1 MVHAFPGYQLNI
13 GEGHCTD
20 TDSLPWCIHSR
31 TPASL
36 KEATMSIPF
45 HFTPRVPAAPHPTPA
60 SVLGYSLPKPK
71 ALRPP
76 IHNPY
81 DKFTQPEFDAWIGG
95 ITGALR
101 SALGQDEEKALPS
114 TRNGGD
120 TRQFID
126 GNSRY
131 TSVDGDES
139 ADDLVDDSFAE
150 VKARRAIGK
159 GKARDPREGPGLRK
173 EHSIQPIEII
183 SSDEEEEE
191 EVELSIAPFDEEES
205 EVEEEEENNEN
216 EEDFA
221 TEEYTWEAG
230 QSSSQYIPSIDR
242 RKNIVHVQH
251 EQLHDDDEV
260 EYEEYG
266 DEEYEGVEEGSD
278 QLDESNAEVIEVLSD
293 DEEAPQL
300 KPSEPRRV
308 AVSFEDDGGHEEE
321 QEEEEYDAY
330 SEEERD
336 GEIMVPLGSQYY
348 KSISG
353 TRYPQD
359 ENAAD
364 EEEHDEIDDEIQEI
378 QPLGMC
384 DEYVC
389 LSLYFSLFVSLA

>member
-1 MVHAFPGYQLNI
+1 
-13 GEGHCTD
+13 
-20 TDSLPWCIHSR
+20 
-31 TPASL
+31 
-36 KEATMSIPF
+36 MSTPF
-45 HFTPRVPAAPHPTPA
+45 HFTPRVPAAPHPTPVSA
-60 SVLGYSLPKPK
+60 SVYSLPKPK

-101 SALGQDEEKALPS
+101 SALGQDDEKALPS

-120 TRQFID
+120 TRQVID
-126 GNSRY
+126 EHSRY
-131 TSVDGDES
+131 TSIEGDES

-205 EVEEEEENNEN
+205 EVEEEGNDEN
-216 EEDFA
+216 EEESA
-221 TEEYTWEAG
+221 TEEYAWEAG
-230 QSSSQYIPSIDR
+230 QSSSQYIPSINR
-242 RKNIVHVQH
+242 RRIVHVQH
-251 EQLHDDDEV
+251 EQLHDDDEG

-266 DEEYEGVEEGSD
+266 DEEYEDVEEGSD

-300 KPSEPRRV
+300 KPSEPRRM
-308 AVSFEDDGGHEEE
+308 AVSYEDDGGHEEE
-321 QEEEEYDAY
+321 QEEEYDAY
-330 SEEERD
+330 SEEEQD
-336 GEIMVPLGSQYY
+336 GEIMVPPGSQYH

-353 TRYPQD
+353 TRYLPD

-378 QPLGMC
+378 QPPGMC
-384 DEYVC
+384 DTYVC
-389 LSLYFSLFVSLA
+389 PLLHF